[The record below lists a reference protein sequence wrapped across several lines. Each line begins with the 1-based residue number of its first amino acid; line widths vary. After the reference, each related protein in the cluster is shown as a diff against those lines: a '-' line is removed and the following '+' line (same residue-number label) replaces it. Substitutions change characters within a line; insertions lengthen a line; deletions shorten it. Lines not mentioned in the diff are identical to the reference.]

1 MGAGCRGFPAK
12 ETLAAKDR
20 AALSGPERD
29 GSFPPALRADGCRL
43 YSLRAGSRRS
53 LTLTLTSFA
62 ALGFILEI
70 FIVEEVLLSR
80 CKNELGATISA
91 LEDSILKLWHHH
103 HSRGPTQTAR
113 STLTDPKLFHLATIF
128 LPVSLAS
135 QSLLDSL
142 FFTRLQIKRV
152 PFDLF
157 DNVLLLHLA
166 FEPAKGVF

>member
-1 MGAGCRGFPAK
+1 LRLPA
-12 ETLAAKDR
+12 EE
-20 AALSGPERD
+20 ALTAINRTALGRFE
-29 GSFPPALRADGCRL
+29 GNGGFPPALRTDSCCL
-43 YSLRAGSRRS
+43 CPLRAGTCRS
-53 LTLTLTSFA
+53 LPLRFARLA
-62 ALGFILEI
+62 ALGFIFEI
-70 FIVEEVLLSR
+70 LVVEEVLLSR
-80 CKNELGATISA
+80 RKNKLRPTIRA
-91 LEDSILKLWHHH
+91 FDDSILKLWHHH